1 MRKYL
6 VFAIGIALLFGISCS
21 PGDQGTGDAEK
32 TAVKAEVKTEVK
44 AEVKEPIKIGA
55 ILAIT
60 GNASWLGE
68 PERNTI
74 LMIAEKVNAAGGI
87 NGRKIELVIE
97 DCEGI
102 PANAVTSINKLIK
115 QDKVCAIVGPSRSG
129 VAMAL
134 KPIAEANE
142 VPLIACAAAE
152 AIVNP
157 ISKWVFKTPQN
168 DSDCVIRIFEHMKTV
183 NISKIAIIT
192 GTTGFGNAGRKQ
204 LVSIA
209 AKMGITIVADETY
222 NPPDTDMTAQLT
234 KIRGTDAQAIVNWS
248 IVPAQSIVPKNMR
261 QLTMKIPLYQS
272 HGFGNINYVKQA
284 GPAANGII
292 FPAGA
297 LLAFDS
303 LPADHPRKALL
314 AKYAKDYKTKFNA
327 TASTFGGHAYD
338 ALTLVI
344 SALEK
349 TGTDDKA
356 ALRDAIE
363 STTNFKGTA
372 GTFNYSATDH
382 CGLEKDAFELITVKD
397 EKFVLYTP

>member
-21 PGDQGTGDAEK
+21 PGDQGAGDAGQPAEK
-32 TAVKAEVKTEVK
+32 PV
-44 AEVKEPIKIGA
+44 VKEPIKIGA

-60 GNASWLGE
+60 GSASWLGE

-74 LMIAEKVNAAGGI
+74 VMIADKVNAAGGV
-87 NGRKIELVIE
+87 NGRKIELIIE

-115 QDKVCAIVGPSRSG
+115 QEDVCAIVGPSRSG

-142 VPLIACAAAE
+142 VPLVACAAAE

-168 DSDCVIRIFEHMKTV
+168 DSDCVIRIYEHMKSV

-192 GTTGFGNAGRKQ
+192 GTTGFGDAGRKQ
-204 LVSIA
+204 LISIA
-209 AKMGITIVADETY
+209 EKMGITIVADETY
-222 NPPDTDMTAQLT
+222 NPTDTDMTAQLT
-234 KIRGTDAQAIVNWS
+234 KIRGTDAQAVVNWS
-248 IVPAQSIVPKNMR
+248 IVPAQSIVPKNMS
-261 QLTMKIPLYQS
+261 QLTMTIPLYQS

-297 LLAFDS
+297 LLAVDS
-303 LPADHPRKALL
+303 LPDTHPRKALL
-314 AKYAKDYKTKFNA
+314 SQYAKDYEAKFNA
-327 TASTFGGHAYD
+327 PASTFGGHAYD
-338 ALTLVI
+338 ALTVVI
-344 SALEK
+344 EALK
-349 TGTDDKA
+349 KAGTDDKA
-356 ALRDAIE
+356 KLRDAIE
-363 STTNFKGTA
+363 GVTNFNGTA

-382 CGLEKDAFELITVKD
+382 CGLQKDAFELITVKD